1 MQKRNILIGGA
12 WPYANSS
19 LHLGHIAG
27 LISGD
32 FLARYFRLKGDN
44 VLYVSGSDCHGTPI
58 TERAKKESR
67 SPREIAEEY
76 DSEFNKMFKGYQFSY
91 DLYSRTFDEYH
102 KEKVKIL
109 FRKLYDN
116 GYIYEK
122 IEPQAF
128 CEHCNK
134 FLSDREIVLKCPEC
148 GEETK
153 GDQCDNCLHVPTTE
167 ELKFGNCI
175 ECGSKISEKD
185 NKVLYLALSKFQE
198 QIEKHT
204 AKVNSEWRINA
215 KNETDKY
222 LKQGLIDRAVTRD
235 LSWGVD
241 IPVDGYEDKK
251 MYVWIDAVLGYLT
264 DTMKLC
270 ENRTDCTWEDFWK
283 EGHNNKIYMC
293 HGKDNIVFHSIILN
307 ALLLGQEENFHLVDT
322 IVSAEYLN
330 FNDQKFSKSKG
341 IGMTALEALDMYDS
355 DSLRFHLLAN
365 GPEKKDT
372 NFTIEDF
379 ENTHNGEIL
388 NKFGNLVN
396 RTLRFKGLEEIP
408 EGKLDE
414 NIKLEIEKTYKD
426 VGELIEKLEFREAV
440 RKVMELVE
448 LGNKYYDDN
457 KPWIAKKENIQL
469 FNNII
474 YTCSIIIANLS
485 NLFEPIMPTASEKI
499 RKYLKLNNVSW
510 DLIDNVEVGL
520 KLENIEPLFNRIEK
534 NKNN

>member
-1 MQKRNILIGGA
+1 MEKRNILIGGA

-32 FLARYFRLKGDN
+32 ALARFYRLKGDN

-58 TERAKKESR
+58 TERSKKEKR
-67 SPREIAEEY
+67 EPREIASQYDEE
-76 DSEFNKMFKGYQFSY
+76 FRKMFEGYQFSY
-91 DLYSRTFDEYH
+91 DLYSKTMDEYH
-102 KEKVKIL
+102 KDKVKLL
-109 FRKLYDN
+109 FRRLYDN

-122 IEPQAF
+122 IEKQAF

-153 GDQCDNCLHVPTTE
+153 GDQCDHCLHVPTEE
-167 ELKFGNCI
+167 ELKMGNCI
-175 ECGSKISEKD
+175 ECGSKISERE
-185 NKVLYLALSKFQE
+185 NKVLYLALSKFQK
-198 QIEKHT
+198 QIEEHT
-204 AKVNSEWRINA
+204 AKVNHEWRVNA
-215 KNETDKY
+215 RNETEKY

-235 LSWGVD
+235 LTWGVD
-241 IPVDGYEDKK
+241 IPVEGYDDKK
-251 MYVWIDAVLGYLT
+251 MYVWIDAVLGYIT

-307 ALLLGQEENFHLVDT
+307 ALLLGQEDNFHLVDT

-341 IGMTALEALDMYDS
+341 IGMTALEALDLYES
-355 DSLRFHLLAN
+355 DSLRYHLLAN

-396 RTLRFKGLEEIP
+396 RTLRFKNLEEIP
-408 EGKLDE
+408 NGNLDA
-414 NIKLEIEKTYKD
+414 NIESEIKKTYEE
-426 VGELIEKLEFREAV
+426 VGDLVEKLEFREAV
-440 RKVMELVE
+440 KRIMSLVE
-448 LGNKYYDDN
+448 AGNKYYDEN
-457 KPWIAKKENIQL
+457 EPWIARKNDIEK
-469 FNNII
+469 FNDII
-474 YTCSIIIANLS
+474 YTCACIIANLS
-485 NLFEPIMPTASEKI
+485 NLYEFVMPTACAKI
-499 RKYLKLNNVSW
+499 RKYLNLQSPSW
-510 DLIDNVEVGL
+510 NFITVEKGL
-520 KLENIEPLFNRIEK
+520 KLENIEPLFTRIDK
-534 NKNN
+534 K